1 MRFVPFCFLHL
12 CLGCLRCLTSSL
24 LPKTAVIRY
33 FYLQALFTTI
43 KKPDYTLL
51 GEDAY
56 AKFKME
62 PLLNRLDIRG
72 YGTCAI
78 IPFLC
83 YVWCFHLVDQIAEAI
98 LTRPPRPCSNEC
110 LNDPLLSRLGDNL
123 LQLRSIDI
131 RGCSNVS
138 RNGAQTLGSRLA
150 DRWQLEA
157 KSDAVQYNYW
167 NTKDEWQ
174 MGKWD
179 NLKG

>member
-1 MRFVPFCFLHL
+1 MFATV
-12 CLGCLRCLTSSL
+12 
-24 LPKTAVIRY
+24 
-33 FYLQALFTTI
+33 

-51 GEDAY
+51 GEDSY

-72 YGTCAI
+72 YGDCAMI
-78 IPFLC
+78 QFLC
-83 YVWCFHLVDQIAEAI
+83 NVRFFYLVDQIAEAV
-98 LTRPPRPCSNEC
+98 LTRPPRPYSNES

-150 DRWQLEA
+150 DRWQTES
-157 KSDAVQYNYW
+157 KGDAVQYNY
-167 NTKDEWQ
+167 
-174 MGKWD
+174 
-179 NLKG
+179 